1 MKKTQFLD
9 AIRNIKKR
17 FVSYLSVIL
26 IALLGTSIFLS
37 IGFASKAI
45 LRNGTEV
52 YESMHFRNIEVISTR
67 LVSEENLAALQSLD
81 GLRSRSGRQ
90 ARRCIAT
97 V

>member
-17 FVSYLSVIL
+17 FVSYLSVIV

-45 LRNGTEV
+45 LRIGTDV
-52 YESMHFRNIEVISTR
+52 Y
-67 LVSEENLAALQSLD
+67 D
-81 GLRSRSGRQ
+81 
-90 ARRCIAT
+90 
-97 V
+97 